1 LKSEKEERELKGLR
15 LKKETIRM
23 IEELAYNTDN
33 TQSVTVDAGK
43 IFL

>member
-1 LKSEKEERELKGLR
+1 

-33 TQSVTVDAGK
+33 TQSVTVDAAVK
-43 IFL
+43 FFYETVQEEVKK